1 MSKLKQGILVAG
13 LLALGVAAAFA
24 SDATEWIM
32 KPNQG
37 YVIARD
43 GHVSIIEFR
52 ADSAMTAL
60 AQEVPRGTTLFMNE
74 GRVMMY
80 YDAGNPPG
88 FFDR

>member
-1 MSKLKQGILVAG
+1 MSRLKQSIGVAG
-13 LLALGVAAAFA
+13 LLALGVATAFA

-37 YVIARD
+37 YVID
-43 GHVSIIEFR
+43 KNGQVSVVELNI
-52 ADSAMTAL
+52 DSAMTAR
-60 AQEVPRGTTLFMNE
+60 AQEVPRGTTLFMHD

-80 YDAGNPPG
+80 YDRGTPPG